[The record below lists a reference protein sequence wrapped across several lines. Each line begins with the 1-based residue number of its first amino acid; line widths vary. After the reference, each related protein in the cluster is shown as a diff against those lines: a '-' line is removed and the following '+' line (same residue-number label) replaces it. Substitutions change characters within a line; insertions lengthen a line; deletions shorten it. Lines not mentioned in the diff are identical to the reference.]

1 MLNEAFSSSRSKRLA
16 RVAFL
21 SQCLAFAAL
30 LPSHAQAS
38 DLAPQTKLRLSVVQ
52 WMPLQGE
59 YKNWDALGGDLI
71 ISADGTIT
79 VPVVG
84 NISVLQMTPETVAG
98 EIAKR
103 LQQAMG
109 LVALPNVT
117 VSILEYPPIY
127 VVGSINKPGSYSYQP
142 GLTALQALAIGGG
155 DLRTEGINAV
165 SDRLKIVG
173 ELKGLE
179 SDIVRSKA
187 RIARLKAEFAL
198 ASTIT
203 FPPEL
208 TSGTVT
214 DEAKE
219 VMSQEQSIFDAR
231 LNETSRQSASFDEL
245 RKLIGA
251 EIEVL
256 QTKVSDLDKSITITQ
271 SELDGVRSLVEKGIA
286 TVSRRSDL
294 EQRVSSLRAD
304 RLDQL
309 TATMRARQNQSEAE
323 RNLAGLADQKRTEVA
338 KELQTEQ
345 TSVERLLLQQQ
356 TSRQVFAEMQ
366 KKAALA
372 GIGDNEKGPHLIYS
386 IVRQQDGKTE
396 ELEATENSLL
406 QPNDVLKVGV
416 SRTPDDQPASND

>member
-16 RVAFL
+16 RMIFL

-30 LPSHAQAS
+30 LPSQAQAL

-84 NISVLQMTPETVAG
+84 NISVLRMTPENVAG

-109 LVALPNVT
+109 LVALPSVT
-117 VSILEYPPIY
+117 VQILEYPPIY
-127 VVGSINKPGSYSYQP
+127 VVGAVTKPGAYGYQP

-155 DLRTEGINAV
+155 DARSDQVNIV

-187 RIARLKAEFAL
+187 RIARLQAEFTQ
-198 ASTIT
+198 ASAIT

-208 TSGTVT
+208 TSGTVS

-231 LNETSRQSASFDEL
+231 LNEISRQSASFDEL
-245 RKLIGA
+245 RKLIGS

-256 QTKVSDLDKSITITQ
+256 QTKISDLDKSIATTQ
-271 SELDGVRSLVEKGIA
+271 TELDGVRSLVEKGIA

-294 EQRVSSLRAD
+294 EQSVASLRAD

-338 KELQTEQ
+338 KELQSEQ
-345 TSVERLLLQQQ
+345 TGLERLILQQQ
-356 TSRQVFAEMQ
+356 TSLQVRAEMD
-366 KKAALA
+366 KKAALVDGGEGEQSA
-372 GIGDNEKGPHLIYS
+372 HLVYS
-386 IVRQQDGKTE
+386 IVRQQGGKPE
-396 ELEATENSLL
+396 EMAATESSLL
-406 QPNDVLKVGV
+406 QPNDVLKVGI
-416 SRTPDDQPASND
+416 STTPEKPVANN